1 MLAGIMDRPVRQ
13 SLLSLFFVAD
23 ACGII
28 YLPPSWQCLYLFN
41 LPPTFCQRIHMAADL
56 LRLTNIYNMSITSG
70 RLRGKN
76 GRFQA
81 FMGNY
86 SISGLKLQVFSF
98 PFPTFKIA
106 IEKKFKVEY
115 NFL

>member
-1 MLAGIMDRPVRQ
+1 
-13 SLLSLFFVAD
+13 
-23 ACGII
+23 
-28 YLPPSWQCLYLFN
+28 
-41 LPPTFCQRIHMAADL
+41 
-56 LRLTNIYNMSITSG
+56 MSITSG

>member
-1 MLAGIMDRPVRQ
+1 MVAG
-13 SLLSLFFVAD
+13 LL
-23 ACGII
+23 
-28 YLPPSWQCLYLFN
+28 
-41 LPPTFCQRIHMAADL
+41 H
-56 LRLTNIYNMSITSG
+56 LTNIYNMSITSG
-70 RLRGKN
+70 RLPGKN

-86 SISGLKLQVFSF
+86 SISGSKLQVFSF

-106 IEKKFKVEY
+106 IENRFKVEY